1 MKSKLYAPI
10 RIVFI
15 DYLNALPLGWRML
28 QGEYPGAFE
37 LLHSSPAQCAE
48 MIRTGEADIGLI
60 PAIEFQRIEGLRVLP
75 DIAIASKKEALSV
88 LLVSRRPMDRIRSI
102 ALDESSRT
110 SVALLDILLRRHFP
124 TGRRA
129 TDRAATVSERAY
141 NYKKVT
147 TAPDLAAMLERC
159 DAALLIGDPAL
170 RVDRARF
177 HVWDL
182 AGEWNKLTGLPFVF
196 AFWAVRAGADLGR
209 AAGYFYEAKRLGL
222 ALLADIAASRADASG
237 LSAPVI
243 CDYLQ
248 NYLNYDLDADNLK
261 GLDLFY
267 RFALE
272 DGLIDQKKEL
282 NFYPWPA
289 SGT

>member
-1 MKSKLYAPI
+1 MNSKLYEPI
-10 RIVFI
+10 RIAFI
-15 DYLNALPLGWRML
+15 DYLNALPLGWSML

-37 LLHSSPAQCAE
+37 LLHSSPSQCAE
-48 MIRTGEADIGLI
+48 MIRAGEADIGLI

-88 LLVSRRPMDRIRSI
+88 LLVSRRPIDRIRSI

-110 SVALLDILLRRHFP
+110 SVALLAILLRRHFP

-129 TDRAATVSERAY
+129 ATGRQPAY

-182 AGEWNKLTGLPFVF
+182 AGEWRKLTGLPFVF
-196 AFWAVRAGADLGR
+196 AFWAVRAGADLGP
-209 AAGYFYEAKRLGL
+209 AAGFFYEAKRLGL
-222 ALLADIAASRADASG
+222 ERLADIAAARADSSG
-237 LSAPVI
+237 LPAPVI

-282 NFYPWPA
+282 SFYPWPA
-289 SGT
+289 SRT

>member
-1 MKSKLYAPI
+1 MYAPI
-10 RIVFI
+10 RIAFI
-15 DYLNALPLGWRML
+15 DYLNALPLGWTML
-28 QGEYPGAFE
+28 QGEYPGVFE

-48 MIRTGEADIGLI
+48 MIRSGEADIGLI

-75 DIAIASKKEALSV
+75 AIAIASKKEALSV
-88 LLVSRRPMDRIRSI
+88 LLVSRRPIDRIRSI

-110 SVALLDILLRRHFP
+110 SVALLAILLRRYFP
-124 TGRRA
+124 TGRA
-129 TDRAATVSERAY
+129 PADRPY

-147 TAPDLAAMLERC
+147 TAPDLGVMLERC

-182 AGEWNKLTGLPFVF
+182 AGEWRKLTGLPFVF
-196 AFWAVRAGADLGR
+196 AFWAVRAGVDLGP
-209 AAGYFYEAKRLGL
+209 AAGFFYEAKRLGL
-222 ALLADIAASRADASG
+222 GRLADIAASRADSSG
-237 LSAPVI
+237 LPAPVI

-282 NFYPWPA
+282 SFYPWPA
-289 SGT
+289 PRT